1 MKYEIMINILFDLL
15 TQRKLS
21 ASYLAKKYEV
31 SVRSIYRYVD
41 EMTVAGIPIDV
52 MRGANGGVY
61 IPDSF
66 KLPRGLLSREEYA
79 RTAEALLAMY
89 EQTHDP
95 VLESARGKL
104 TAQMKAE
111 KFDTA
116 LSGNIIVD
124 CGTWGDERR
133 FSDKLTVLQQA
144 TEKKEALS
152 IEYFDRTGETTRRTI
167 QPYVLI
173 YKQNIWYVWAFC
185 TLRGE
190 FRTFRVGR
198 MRTIRNT
205 GETFERKPFTREDI
219 TLNFW
224 RNEKIADVKLKISPE
239 KLPYAEDWL
248 GVDNIY
254 KKDGEYFAEL
264 ILPDDA
270 ALVGNILSAG
280 AGMTVLSPLS
290 LAEKVKKEAEKIAA
304 SYAKD

>member
-1 MKYEIMINILFDLL
+1 MKYEIMIDILFTLL
-15 TQRKLS
+15 SKRKTS
-21 ASYLAKKYEV
+21 ASELAKKYEV

-52 MRGANGGVY
+52 TRGAAGGIG

-79 RTAEALLAMY
+79 HTVEAILTMI
-89 EQTHDP
+89 EQTHDS
-95 VLESARGKL
+95 VLESAYGKL

-116 LSGNIIVD
+116 LSGNILVD
-124 CGTWGDERR
+124 SGTWGDERK
-133 FSDKLTVLQQA
+133 FSDKLTLLEQA
-144 TEKKEALS
+144 IEGREALE
-152 IEYFDRTGETTRRTI
+152 IEYFDRAGEVTRRVI
-167 QPYVLI
+167 HPHLLI
-173 YKQNIWYVWAFC
+173 YKQNIWYVWAHC
-185 TLRGE
+185 MLRGE

-198 MRTIRNT
+198 MRTITRT
-205 GETFERKPFTREDI
+205 GATFERKPFSREDI
-219 TLNFW
+219 PLNFW
-224 RNEKIADVKLKISPE
+224 RNEKVAEVKLRISPE

-264 ILPDDA
+264 VLPDDG

-280 AGMTVLSPLS
+280 AGLTVLSPRS
-290 LAEKVKKEAEKIAA
+290 LAERIKKEAEKISA
-304 SYAKD
+304 SY

>member
-1 MKYEIMINILFDLL
+1 MKYEIMIDILFTLL
-15 TQRKLS
+15 SKRKTS
-21 ASYLAKKYEV
+21 ASELAKKYEV

-52 MRGANGGVY
+52 TRGAAGGIG

-79 RTAEALLAMY
+79 HTVEAILTMI
-89 EQTHDP
+89 EQTHDS
-95 VLESARGKL
+95 VLESAYGKL

-116 LSGNIIVD
+116 LSGNILVD
-124 CGTWGDERR
+124 SGTWGDERK
-133 FSDKLTVLQQA
+133 FSDKLTLLEQA
-144 TEKKEALS
+144 IEGREALE
-152 IEYFDRTGETTRRTI
+152 IEYFDRAGEVTRRVI
-167 QPYVLI
+167 HPHLLI
-173 YKQNIWYVWAFC
+173 YKQNIWYVWAHC
-185 TLRGE
+185 MLRGE

-198 MRTIRNT
+198 MRTITRT
-205 GETFERKPFTREDI
+205 GATFERKPFSREDI
-219 TLNFW
+219 PLNFW
-224 RNEKIADVKLKISPE
+224 RNEKVAEVKLRISPE

-264 ILPDDA
+264 ILPDDG

-280 AGMTVLSPLS
+280 AGLTVLSPRS
-290 LAEKVKKEAEKIAA
+290 LAERIKKEAEKISA
-304 SYAKD
+304 SY